1 MKDKNNTLLKVTL
14 TIIVIGLAVGA
25 VFLGKY
31 LSDIYIESRANNNTE
46 TVELEQNN

>member
-1 MKDKNNTLLKVTL
+1 MKDKNSTLLKVAL

-31 LSDIYIESRANNNTE
+31 LSDIYVESRANNSE
-46 TVELEQNN
+46 TVEVNQNS